1 MQIEIIC
8 VGKLKEKF
16 WTEACNEYVKR
27 LSRFCHLH
35 ITELKDEAVNERAS
49 NAQIEQSLEKEAQ
62 RIAACLLPRDYVI
75 SLCVEGKMLDSEKLA
90 EKLSDIQHMG
100 SGRLVFI
107 IGGSHGLSDTIK
119 KRSDFKLSFSPMT
132 FPHQLMRVVLL
143 EQVYRAFK
151 INAGES
157 YHK

>member
-1 MQIEIIC
+1 MQIEIVC

-49 NAQIEQSLEKEAQ
+49 DAQIEQALEKEAD
-62 RIAACLLPRDYVI
+62 RIAACMMPRDYVI

-90 EKLSDIQHMG
+90 EKLADVQQLG
-100 SGRLVFI
+100 SGRLVLI
-107 IGGSHGLSDTIK
+107 IGGSHGLSETIK

-132 FPHQLMRVVLL
+132 FPHQLMRLIL
-143 EQVYRAFK
+143 SEQIY
-151 INAGES
+151 
-157 YHK
+157 